1 VLFGEW
7 INQIVKHMARGP
19 SQHCEN
25 PCVNLRVAGLEAW
38 KENSVMRL
46 LMLDRKPVLLCVD
59 DNGRAL
65 SIRKLV
71 LESAGYTVLT
81 AESTDIALQLFTES
95 TVDLVL
101 SDYLL
106 PGKTGTQL
114 AAEMKKVKPE
124 VPIVIFSGVTEIPEG
139 IGNADIFLS
148 KTETPAVV
156 LATVAKL
163 LEKCG

>member
-7 INQIVKHMARGP
+7 IDQIVKHMAIEASP
-19 SQHCEN
+19 HCAKQ
-25 PCVNLRVAGLEAW
+25 CVDLQVACWESSKG
-38 KENSVMRL
+38 NSVMRL
-46 LMLDRKPVLLCVD
+46 LMLDRKPVLLCID

-71 LESAGYTVLT
+71 LESAGYAVLT

-148 KTETPAVV
+148 KTEPPAEV

-163 LEKCG
+163 LEKRQ